1 MKLVRIKIRDLSDL
15 GEITRD
21 LIANGYV
28 AWCEEDDGNDYVV
41 FKAKDKEIED
51 CSHLTKDKNKNN

>member
-1 MKLVRIKIRDLSDL
+1 MKLVRIKIRDLNDL
-15 GEITRD
+15 DNMYTA
-21 LIANGYV
+21 LMANGHLV
-28 AWCEEDDGNDYVV
+28 WCEEDDDNDYVV